1 MIQAGDVQKLR
12 EMTGAGIMD
21 CKKALEEASG
31 DFDKATELIKE
42 RGLAK
47 AAKKAGREASAGRIE
62 TYVHNDRVGVML
74 ELQCETDFVA
84 RADIFKELAHDIA
97 MQIAAMSPESVD
109 DLMEQAF
116 IKDSGETIGSII
128 TEAISKLGENIKIGR
143 FVRYE
148 I

>member
-31 DFDKATELIKE
+31 DFNKATELIKE

-47 AAKKAGREASAGRIE
+47 AAKKADREASAGRIE

-84 RADIFKELAHDIA
+84 RADMFKELAHDIA

-116 IKDSGETIGSII
+116 IKDGGETIESVV
-128 TEAISKLGENIKIGR
+128 TEAIAKLGENIKIGR